1 MSFFKWLNN
10 KLREAEYENVG
21 RTAASIPPA
30 DYSFFVEKISN
41 GFVFRCDSFNSPS
54 KRVYCQDLSGV
65 NDQAIAYIAACE
77 LDGGSNAAASGFVNQ
92 YAVTKGIRK

>member
-10 KLREAEYENVG
+10 KLREAEYENVE
-21 RTAASIPPA
+21 RTAAPISSA
-30 DYSFFVEKISN
+30 GYSFFVEKISN

-65 NDQAIAYIAACE
+65 NDQVIAYIAACE
-77 LDGGSNAAASGFVNQ
+77 LDGGSNAAALGFVNQ

>member
-10 KLREAEYENVG
+10 KLREAEYENVR
-21 RTAASIPPA
+21 RTEAPIPSA

-65 NDQAIAYIAACE
+65 NDQVIAYIAACE